1 MNNTHVKFW
10 SDGPEVPPF
19 HQIGQ
24 GSRTPGTGD
33 TFSYLLRW
41 PSRNKEKL
49 TLKLS
54 FDQTSWAHMEEYP
67 YQSIFFLENSSWVK
81 RVEKI
86 TVLGGC
92 GRKGPRG
99 LRGSWYHQELQLL
112 SSHGSLFT
120 MLERQH
126 QNRTPAVYSLMVFVF
141 AFYFSR
147 LLSLS
152 LSFFFCHFRGFWKM
166 MKM

>member
-24 GSRTPGTGD
+24 GSRTPGKGD

-67 YQSIFFLENSSWVK
+67 YQSIFFLENSS
-81 RVEKI
+81 
-86 TVLGGC
+86 
-92 GRKGPRG
+92 GRMWSEG
-99 LRGSWYHQELQLL
+99 
-112 SSHGSLFT
+112 SHGFETELVPP
-120 MLERQH
+120 RAP
-126 QNRTPAVYSLMVFVF
+126 TPLKP
-141 AFYFSR
+141 
-147 LLSLS
+147 
-152 LSFFFCHFRGFWKM
+152 W
-166 MKM
+166 